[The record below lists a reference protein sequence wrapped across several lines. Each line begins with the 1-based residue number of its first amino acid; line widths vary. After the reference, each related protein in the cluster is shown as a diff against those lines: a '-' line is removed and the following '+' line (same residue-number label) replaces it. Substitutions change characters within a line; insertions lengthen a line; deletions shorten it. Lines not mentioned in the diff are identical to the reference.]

1 MLKLKNIIFSI
12 GFLFRPMTPVAVS
25 FAFLVLTCV
34 LLVVI
39 ILNLNESTKVYQ
51 VLLSIL
57 TGVTASLLIAIMMEL
72 YNNYRFNTKRQR
84 ELREYFRQVAS
95 YELNQ
100 SSIIETNAKDEYDS
114 VLGSGRSYAVF
125 SQLKD
130 IIPNL
135 REVLNHR
142 DYLYRLEIEEIDD
155 ILSDYED
162 LVKIIWVELFGPFLD
177 LVCDNTGTNELE
189 AKDEGLDEKKVK
201 LKQDKSE
208 HNKFIDES
216 ISDYSMLFNFLE
228 KEAANYYGK
237 EKDAAFYEEA
247 PKQLESIIEKAI
259 FLEHHIFRGYFEVTD
274 VRFEL
279 VKTKDDEEEQ
289 ENDLMLNKNKR
300 FEHRSNMISC
310 ACGKIDE
317 AMARLQKRVTKEPY
331 FWVVAS
337 YREKKR

>member
-1 MLKLKNIIFSI
+1 MLRLKNIIFSI

-39 ILNLNESTKVYQ
+39 ILNLNESTKAYQ

-100 SSIIETNAKDEYDS
+100 SSIIETNAKDEYNS
-114 VLGSGRSYAVF
+114 LLGSGRSYAVF

-142 DYLYRLEIEEIDD
+142 EYLYRLEIEEIDD

-162 LVKIIWVELFGPFLD
+162 LVKIIWIGVL
-177 LVCDNTGTNELE
+177 NTYMGFISGETNEAATHDDKLNAAHKHMDLE
-189 AKDEGLDEKKVK
+189 GDGADAY
-201 LKQDKSE
+201 
-208 HNKFIDES
+208 ES
-216 ISDYSMLFNFLE
+216 IHESIMEYPELFNFLK
-228 KEAANYYGK
+228 KEAMHYV
-237 EKDAAFYEEA
+237 EKKYEPNFYDDG
-247 PKQLESIIEKAI
+247 PKQLESVIEKAI
-259 FLEHHIFRGYFEVTD
+259 FYERCIFNGYFEVTD
-274 VRFEL
+274 DRCEFAKSMDDGEDLDSKEPLKNRKFE
-279 VKTKDDEEEQ
+279 
-289 ENDLMLNKNKR
+289 
-300 FEHRSNMISC
+300 FRSNMISH
-310 ACGKIDE
+310 ACGNIDK
-317 AMARLQKRVTKEPY
+317 AMRKLHRRVAKEPY
-331 FWVVAS
+331 FWVMAS
-337 YREKKR
+337 CKENN